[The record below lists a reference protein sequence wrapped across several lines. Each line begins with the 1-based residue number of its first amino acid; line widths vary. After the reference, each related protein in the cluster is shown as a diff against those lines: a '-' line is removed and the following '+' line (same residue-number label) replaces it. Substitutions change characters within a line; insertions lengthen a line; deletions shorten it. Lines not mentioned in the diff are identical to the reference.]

1 MHLTGVFSVVPEV
14 CVCVNVKQ
22 DDIDLRNIEMDVS
35 NDIYSTALPDTNVSC
50 GGDLNTFLLLK
61 YLL

>member
-1 MHLTGVFSVVPEV
+1 MLFLR

-35 NDIYSTALPDTNVSC
+35 NDIYSPALPDTNVSC